1 MALVSKRSKL
11 LCANVFLLALILSYG
26 IIAAEARLLNT
37 TETNSAVQEP
47 MPPPMLAP
55 EVEPIPVPPGISDAD
70 YEEPPPDV
78 TVF

>member
-11 LCANVFLLALILSYG
+11 LCTNVFLLALILSYG

-47 MPPPMLAP
+47 MPPPMLPP
-55 EVEPIPVPPGISDAD
+55 EVEPIPPALSDAD